1 MIIAH
6 FKVPQLGNPKKVAL
20 TFDDGPHEIYTV
32 AILDALRDAKAKATF
47 FLVGEKAAKY
57 PEIVRRIC
65 ADGHEIGNHTWSHE
79 ILTPDNIGEQ
89 LEKTSQIL
97 AQLVNRVPKLVRAP
111 HGKISQDLA
120 LVVWKESRARFVHW
134 SVDPQ
139 DWRENLPALD
149 IAGRI
154 LHNLHSGD
162 IVLCHDNREHTVEAM
177 KIVLNRSDC
186 SFVTSSELAKYGKPR
201 SR

>member
-1 MIIAH
+1 MDRTK
-6 FKVPQLGNPKKVAL
+6 FTLLQSWTRSETPRPKQ
-20 TFDDGPHEIYTV
+20 
-32 AILDALRDAKAKATF
+32 RF
-47 FLVGEKAAKY
+47 FLLGKKRQNTLKLFDEFAQTA
-57 PEIVRRIC
+57 
-65 ADGHEIGNHTWSHE
+65 HEIGNHTWSHE